1 MIETHDIAR
10 HLLLEEGEVLVQDL
24 CLQVDG
30 ARHLARRNSI
40 HQSDIYNRLY
50 SDTPQYNSLNSVSR
64 FLEGR
69 L

>member
-40 HQSDIYNRLY
+40 HHYDIYSIIFRHP
-50 SDTPQYNSLNSVSR
+50 SI
-64 FLEGR
+64 
-69 L
+69 